1 MASIWKSYRI
11 EKPHQYKT
19 LAPGQGDYIF
29 EYGIPNNHRGYIQY
43 VGSNYYD
50 DSYFIWYVDEE
61 NVEGKIE
68 RQLGSV
74 ASPVEYNPPIRFEKS
89 IKVYAYN
96 GDMESH
102 IFEFLCDGLV
112 YFKG

>member
-1 MASIWKSYRI
+1 MALEWKSYRI

-29 EYGIPNNHRGYIQY
+29 DYQIPDNHVGFIQY
-43 VGSNYYD
+43 VGSNYYPG
-50 DSYFIWYVDEE
+50 YWARWYIDEE
-61 NVEGKIE
+61 DVEGKIE
-68 RQLGSV
+68 REIGNV
-74 ASPVEYNPPIRFEKS
+74 AYPMELNPPIVFRKS

-96 GDMESH
+96 GDNVTQKLEW
-102 IFEFLCDGLV
+102 LADGLV